1 MLSSIAKQLC
11 LKAKCLP
18 EGIENNLQKK
28 YKNGERLD
36 ESSLIKIIQALIE
49 DAGAVY
55 LVIDALDECVEV
67 PYLLKLLN
75 TLSKLKLETAR
86 ILMTSRDLPEIRRS
100 MNTVATVSI
109 PIGSSER
116 KYTGIDNDID
126 LFIRQSLVDQ
136 YYLSMRAEKIKSKI
150 IEALVINACG
160 MYVFDD

>member
-1 MLSSIAKQLC
+1 MLRSIAKQLC

-18 EGIENNLQKK
+18 EEIESNLQKK
-28 YKNGERLD
+28 YNNGERLD
-36 ESSLIKIIQALIE
+36 DSSLIKIIQALIE

-75 TLSKLKLETAR
+75 TLSKLKLKTAR

-100 MNTVATVSI
+100 IDTVATVSI

-116 KYTGIDNDID
+116 EYTGIDNDID
-126 LFIRQSLVDQ
+126 LFVRQSLVDQ
-136 YYLSMRAEKIKSKI
+136 YYLSMRTEKIKSKI
-150 IEALVINACG
+150 IKALVHNACG
-160 MYVFDD
+160 MYVFEN